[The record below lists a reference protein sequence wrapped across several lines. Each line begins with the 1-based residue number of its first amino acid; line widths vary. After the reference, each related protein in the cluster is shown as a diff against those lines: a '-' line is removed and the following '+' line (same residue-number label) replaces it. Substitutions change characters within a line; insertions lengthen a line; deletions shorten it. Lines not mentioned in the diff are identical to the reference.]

1 MRIAAL
7 ASGGGSVLEAILE
20 RGLPVAVVLVDR
32 PCGAQDVARGHGVAA
47 VLVERDSFGPGFD
60 RVAFTDRVVDA
71 LRAHDVDLLAM
82 AGFMTVLA
90 EAIFTA
96 WPGRVVNTHPALLPA
111 FRGAHAVRD
120 ALTAGA
126 TVTGCTI
133 HVATPA
139 VDDGPVLAQETVPVL
154 AGDDEATLH
163 ERIKAVERRLYPA
176 TLASIVER
184 GTVLVDPS
192 GVSTAPPSPPA
203 SGARS

>member
-32 PCGAQDVARGHGVAA
+32 PCRAVDVARAHGVAS

-60 RVAFTDRVVDA
+60 RVAYTDRVVDA

-90 EAIFTA
+90 EAVFTA
-96 WPGRVVNTHPALLPA
+96 WPDRVVNTHPALLPA

-120 ALTAGA
+120 ALAAGA

-133 HVATPA
+133 HVATSA
-139 VDDGPVLAQETVPVL
+139 VDDGPILAQETVRVL
-154 AGDDEATLH
+154 AGDDGATLH

-176 TLASIVER
+176 TLAAIVER
-184 GTVLVDPS
+184 GAVLVDPS
-192 GVSTAPPSPPA
+192 DVGTTTPSPPA
-203 SGARS
+203 PGARS

>member
-20 RGLPVAVVLVDR
+20 RRLPVAVVLVDR
-32 PCGAQDVARGHGVAA
+32 PCGAEAVARGHGVAS

-60 RVAFTDRVVDA
+60 RVAYTDRVVDA
-71 LRAHDVDLLAM
+71 LRVHDVALLAM

-90 EAIFTA
+90 EAIFTT

-120 ALTAGA
+120 ALSAGA

-163 ERIKAVERRLYPA
+163 ERIKAVERRLYPE
-176 TLASIVER
+176 TLAAIVER
-184 GTVLVDPS
+184 GAVLLDPS
-192 GVSTAPPSPPA
+192 DVTATPPPPA
-203 SGARS
+203 PGARS

>member
-20 RGLPVAVVLVDR
+20 RRLPVAVVLVDR
-32 PCGAQDVARGHGVAA
+32 PCGAEAVARAHGVGS
-47 VLVERDSFGPGFD
+47 VLVERDSFGPAFD
-60 RVAFTDRVVDA
+60 RAAYTDRVVDV
-71 LRAHDVDLLAM
+71 LRAHGADLLAM

-90 EAIFTA
+90 DAVFTA

-120 ALTAGA
+120 ALAAGA

-133 HVATPA
+133 HVATPT
-139 VDDGPVLAQETVPVL
+139 VDDGPVLAQETVPIL

-176 TLASIVER
+176 TLAAIVER
-184 GTVLVDPS
+184 GGVLIGPPS
-192 GVSTAPPSPPA
+192 VGTAPPSPPA
-203 SGARS
+203 PGARS

>member
-1 MRIAAL
+1 VRIAAL

-192 GVSTAPPSPPA
+192 GVSTATPSPPA
-203 SGARS
+203 PGARS

>member
-7 ASGGGSVLEAILE
+7 ASGGGSVLGAILE

-32 PCGAQDVARGHGVAA
+32 PCGAEAVARAHGVAS
-47 VLVERDSFGPGFD
+47 VLVERDSFGPAFD
-60 RVAFTDRVVDA
+60 RVAYTDRVVDA
-71 LRAHDVDLLAM
+71 LRAHGVDLLAM

-90 EAIFTA
+90 DAVFTT

-120 ALTAGA
+120 ALAAGA

-163 ERIKAVERRLYPA
+163 ERIKAVERRLYPE
-176 TLASIVER
+176 TLAAIVER
-184 GTVLVDPS
+184 GGVLIGPPS
-192 GVSTAPPSPPA
+192 VGTAPPAPPA
-203 SGARS
+203 PGARS